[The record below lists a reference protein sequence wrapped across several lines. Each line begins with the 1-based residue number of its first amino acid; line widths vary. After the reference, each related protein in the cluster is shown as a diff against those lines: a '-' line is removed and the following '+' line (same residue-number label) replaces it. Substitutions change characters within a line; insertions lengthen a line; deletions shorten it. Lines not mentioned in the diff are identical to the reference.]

1 MIRSMGAAGLR
12 WTRATKDGMHFST
25 RLVSGHTKDSPCN
38 GGIGSEEDPHEETVT
53 INRRQPL
60 ESGITNAHFLG
71 WLVIAQRG
79 TMKCG
84 LEQELV
90 TPVDSET

>member
-1 MIRSMGAAGLR
+1 MTRSMGAAGLR
-12 WTRATKDGMHFST
+12 WTRTAKDGIHFST

-60 ESGITNAHFLG
+60 ESGIYRPFPR
-71 WLVIAQRG
+71 LVSNSTTRNYQMRFGARVG
-79 TMKCG
+79 S
-84 LEQELV
+84 LR
-90 TPVDSET
+90 